1 MRGLKGFVRSWRHK
15 MSIPNAPN
23 KEYVIL
29 QNKSLI
35 LYCFLKK
42 YNQLEILIRKIFEKN
57 LSSFDCELIK
67 ELYFYY
73 GGKIGTYIENETN
86 SIKLSSITFKK
97 QETFSSL
104 SINQIVKICREK
116 KCIEIFNKEIKS
128 LKQENV
134 NLILYDCLLKFLN
147 MRNCLAHEL
156 EDISFKDK
164 DLVELLPDEM
174 LNSYMEKQFLNMN
187 VSILDDMTK
196 CILSNLIYM
205 DFIISEIS

>member
-42 YNQLEILIRKIFEKN
+42 YNQLEILIIKIFEKN
-57 LSSFDCELIK
+57 LSSCDCELIK

-73 GGKIGTYIENETN
+73 GGKIGTYIESETN

-164 DLVELLPDEM
+164 DLVELLPDGM
-174 LNSYMEKQFLNMN
+174 LNSYMEKQFFNMN